1 MWEIFLNV
9 VSLSTECTMFGD
21 NNPTKRLTKVMQT
34 ALQVLTSAFFSQKA
48 LISFVHENKHSLMCF
63 YGSVFCHPSHK
74 PMKLACKHDRKTAV
88 HFPFLI
94 FPILIFLQYA
104 ICDILCVLEC
114 LSSYGWTSTAVAY
127 MFAMSDQP
135 E

>member
-1 MWEIFLNV
+1 
-9 VSLSTECTMFGD
+9 MFGD
-21 NNPTKRLTKVMQT
+21 NDPTKRLTKVMQT
-34 ALQVLTSAFFSQKA
+34 ALQVLTIAFFSQKA

-63 YGSVFCHPSHK
+63 YGSLFCHHVFPSRK

-94 FPILIFLQYA
+94 FPILIFLQYV

-114 LSSYGWTSTAVAY
+114 LNSHGWTSIAVAY
-127 MFAMSDQP
+127 LFAMSDQP